1 MFITKKALPRRT
13 LLRGMGAAL
22 ALPLLDA
29 MTPALGAQLA
39 ARPVRRFGALYV
51 PHGMLL
57 SQWVP
62 QSTGAGFD
70 FTPILKPLE
79 PFRDRLTLVS
89 GLTAGPTVQNGGH
102 AVAPASYL
110 SGNIQPKQTEGSDVF
125 GAVTVDQVIA
135 KAVGQETPFPSLEIA
150 TEDFS
155 TSIGACDTGYSCIY
169 MNTISWA
176 GPTSPLPMETNP
188 RVLFER
194 MFGGPG
200 NAAQRLARMQ
210 ENRSILDGVTQTVKS
225 FSNGLGARDRTLLA
239 GYLDDIREIE
249 RRIGNAEEQ
258 ASRHPV
264 DFAAPIGQPEAF
276 DAHVALLFDLM
287 AAAFQADVTRVFTFM
302 MMRDVTGRSFPH
314 IGVSDPHHA
323 LSHEANGR
331 GNDPTKP
338 VNFAKVN
345 THFVSMFARFVD
357 KLRTTADGEGSLLDH
372 SMVLFGSGMGN
383 ANDHT
388 HHPLPTVVL
397 GGGAGQMKALGQH
410 RAYPGESMA
419 NLLLALAQK
428 AGAQTE
434 RFGESGRPLDI

>member
-1 MFITKKALPRRT
+1 MFITKTFLPRRT
-13 LLRGMGAAL
+13 FLRGMGVTL
-22 ALPLLDA
+22 ALPMLDA
-29 MTPALGAQLA
+29 MVPALGAQRA
-39 ARPVRRFGALYV
+39 AGPARRFGAMYI
-51 PHGMLL
+51 PHGVLL

-62 QSTGAGFD
+62 QSSGAGFE

-79 PFRDRLTLVS
+79 PYRDRLTLVT

-110 SGNIQPKQTEGSDVF
+110 TGNVQPKQTEGSDVV
-125 GAVTVDQVIA
+125 GSATIDQVIA
-135 KAVGQETPFPSLEIA
+135 KAIGQDTPFPSLEIA

-169 MNTISWA
+169 MNTIAWA

-188 RVLFER
+188 RVVFER
-194 MFGGPG
+194 MFGGAG
-200 NAAQRLARMQ
+200 TAEQRLARLQ
-210 ENRSILDGVTQTVKS
+210 ENRSILDGVMQTVGS
-225 FSNGLGARDRTLLA
+225 FQRGLGARDRTMLSD
-239 GYLDDIREIE
+239 YLENVREIE
-249 RRIGNAEEQ
+249 RRISRAEDQ
-258 ASRHPV
+258 ANRHPV
-264 DFAAPIGQPEAF
+264 EAAAPVGPPEAF
-276 DAHVALLFDLM
+276 DEHVALHFDLM
-287 AAAFQADVTRVFTFM
+287 ATAFQADVTRVFTFM

-345 THFVSMFARFVD
+345 THFVSMFAKFVE
-357 KLRTTADGEGSLLDH
+357 KLRQTPDDEGSLLDN
-372 SMVLFGSGMGN
+372 SMLLFGSGMGN

-397 GGGAGQMKALGQH
+397 GGGGGRMKALGQH
-410 RAYPGESMA
+410 KSQPGGSMA
-419 NLLLALAQK
+419 DLLLALAQK
-428 AGAQTE
+428 AGAPLE
-434 RFGESGRPLDI
+434 RFGASERAMDI

>member
-1 MFITKKALPRRT
+1 MFITRKALPRRT
-13 LLRGMGAAL
+13 FLRGVGVTL

-29 MTPALGAQLA
+29 MAPPLGAQLP
-39 ARPVRRFGALYV
+39 ARPVRFGALYV
-51 PHGMLL
+51 PHGVLL

-62 QSTGAGFD
+62 QATGAGFE

-79 PFRDRLTLVS
+79 PYRNRVTLVT

-110 SGNIQPKQTEGSDVF
+110 TGNIQPKQTESSDVLA
-125 GAVTVDQVIA
+125 AVTVDQAIA
-135 KAVGQETPFPSLEIA
+135 KAVGQDTPFPSLEIA

-194 MFGGPG
+194 MFGGSG
-200 NAAQRLARMQ
+200 TAAQRLARMQ
-210 ENRSILDGVTQTVKS
+210 ENRSILDGVTQSVNS
-225 FSNGLGARDRTLLA
+225 FRNGLGARDRALL
-239 GYLDDIREIE
+239 GDYLDDIREIE
-249 RRIGNAEEQ
+249 RRIGNAEEK
-258 ASRHPV
+258 ASRNPV
-264 DFAAPIGQPEAF
+264 NIAAPVGPPEAF
-276 DAHVALLFDLM
+276 DEHVALLFDLM
-287 AAAFQADVTRVFTFM
+287 AAALQSDVTRVFTFM

-331 GNDPTKP
+331 SNDPTKP

-345 THFVSMFARFVD
+345 THFVSMFAKFIA
-357 KLRTTADGEGSLLDH
+357 KLQATADGDGTLLDQ

-397 GGGAGQMKALGQH
+397 GGGGGRMKAMGQH
-410 RAYPGESMA
+410 KAYPGESMA
-419 NLLLALAQK
+419 DLLLALAQK
-428 AGAQTE
+428 TGAPIEQ
-434 RFGESGRPLDI
+434 FGASNRPLDI